1 MFIKDERFYEISS
14 QFYPRVTWILDEG
27 YPKGYGFQQWLGTK
41 GTDEAERIKN
51 EAGEAG
57 SRIHDGIEQLLRGQT
72 LSCQGYSAVEWKKL
86 CTFDTWLRD
95 FQPDRIY
102 AIERTL
108 HSKDHRYAGT
118 TDCIL
123 LKDDEVYVVDWK
135 SSKAI
140 HNQYW
145 LQVAAYAHAIEEMKL
160 LSEWGA
166 DAKLVTRTAI
176 LRLGSKSK
184 KGYEFI
190 VHDAD
195 EIKEDFTDFLG
206 CLRIFL
212 REHDGYPKPTHSEL
226 PDTISVVDYFLEKD
240 QAEAAPETTQ
250 EETK

>member
-1 MFIKDERFYEISS
+1 MLIKDDRFYEISTE
-14 QFYPRVTWILDEG
+14 FYPRVTWILDEG

-41 GTDEAERIKN
+41 GTEEADRIKN
-51 EAGEAG
+51 EAAEAG
-57 SRIHDGIEQLLRGQT
+57 SKIHDGIEQLLRGLT
-72 LSCQGYSAVEWKKL
+72 LSWECYSPVEWKKL
-86 CTFDTWLRD
+86 CTFITWLKD
-95 FQPDRIY
+95 FKPDRIY

-108 HSKDHRYAGT
+108 YSKEYRYAGT
-118 TDCIL
+118 TDCVL
-123 LKDDEVYVVDWK
+123 LKDNEIYVVDWK

-160 LSEWGA
+160 LKEWYA
-166 DAKLVTRTAI
+166 DAKLVTRTAV

-195 EIKEDFTDFLG
+195 QIKEDFTDFLG

-226 PDTISVVDYFLEKD
+226 PDTLDASVVFEEKE
-240 QAEAAPETTQ
+240 EAPSN
-250 EETK
+250 